1 MQQQRV
7 FSTLLTL
14 GLLGSFGL
22 GMGFPEVLAKGKQIA
37 QGGLPEVYQS
47 QRFANGGSGN
57 LEPLNSYYRTLG
69 YLKDRYYG
77 ELESDSKLTYAAI
90 RGMLRPLD
98 DPYTRFLDPELYR
111 DMQEKNRGEFVGI
124 GAQLEPDLTKD
135 GYVRIHKPLK
145 GTPAAAAGLKP
156 YDVILKVD
164 GVSTQRKDV
173 DQVVKLIRG
182 KPDTPV
188 KLTIRRKAA
197 VKPLEV
203 RIIRQPVEFEIVES
217 KMLEGKV
224 GMVWLGEFNE
234 LSDTKIDRALTQLEQ
249 QGMRALILDLRGN
262 PGGTLDAAQE
272 VASRFLPRDKNIV
285 IIVEKGDEPEIRK
298 VIPQKHNHL
307 FNRPGQMIPLVVLV
321 NRTSASASEI
331 VSGAIKDHHTGIL
344 LGTSTYGKGLVQ
356 TVVPLRGGSAIAIT
370 TAKYLTPNGIDINRG
385 KDRRGGIAPDV
396 AVEATEE
403 DWMKQRDVQLQKA
416 LSLLQEKIG
425 YHKPVP
431 TARQLSRRSGTA
443 VR

>member
-1 MQQQRV
+1 
-7 FSTLLTL
+7 
-14 GLLGSFGL
+14 
-22 GMGFPEVLAKGKQIA
+22 
-37 QGGLPEVYQS
+37 
-47 QRFANGGSGN
+47 
-57 LEPLNSYYRTLG
+57 
-69 YLKDRYYG
+69 
-77 ELESDSKLTYAAI
+77 
-90 RGMLRPLD
+90 
-98 DPYTRFLDPELYR
+98 
-111 DMQEKNRGEFVGI
+111 
-124 GAQLEPDLTKD
+124 
-135 GYVRIHKPLK
+135 
-145 GTPAAAAGLKP
+145 
-156 YDVILKVD
+156 
-164 GVSTQRKDV
+164 
-173 DQVVKLIRG
+173 
-182 KPDTPV
+182 
-188 KLTIRRKAA
+188 
-197 VKPLEV
+197 
-203 RIIRQPVEFEIVES
+203 
-217 KMLEGKV
+217 
-224 GMVWLGEFNE
+224 
-234 LSDTKIDRALTQLEQ
+234 
-249 QGMRALILDLRGN
+249 
-262 PGGTLDAAQE
+262 
-272 VASRFLPRDKNIV
+272 
-285 IIVEKGDEPEIRK
+285 